1 MKPSMALAALGF
13 AVLALLMGGAQAFD
27 NDELEI
33 FDLVEEVNKNFY
45 EYLELDVDGKAT
57 TNEIRKAYKK
67 LALVWH
73 PDKSDAEDAEVRT
86 IQYIYV
92 LRSYLSHST
101 LRGNTSAGRN
111 SVSGRNFR
119 LGILAC
125 FSGRNFW
132 LVFYRPEF

>member
-1 MKPSMALAALGF
+1 MALAALGF
-13 AVLALLMGGAQAFD
+13 AVLALLMGGAPAFD

-86 IQYIYV
+86 YNT
-92 LRSYLSHST
+92 LSFNVNGQPGLDTST
-101 LRGNTSAGRN
+101 VRYFFQNLD
-111 SVSGRNFR
+111 
-119 LGILAC
+119 
-125 FSGRNFW
+125 
-132 LVFYRPEF
+132 

>member
-1 MKPSMALAALGF
+1 MALAALGF
-13 AVLALLMGGAQAFD
+13 SMLALLMGGAQAFD

-86 IQYIYV
+86 NTTVQYIY
-92 LRSYLSHST
+92 T
-101 LRGNTSAGRN
+101 KG
-111 SVSGRNFR
+111 
-119 LGILAC
+119 
-125 FSGRNFW
+125 
-132 LVFYRPEF
+132 

>member
-1 MKPSMALAALGF
+1 MALAALGF

-86 IQYIYV
+86 IQYICV
-92 LRSYLSHST
+92 LCTFLLKPYLVH
-101 LRGNTSAGRN
+101 NAAY
-111 SVSGRNFR
+111 F
-119 LGILAC
+119 
-125 FSGRNFW
+125 F
-132 LVFYRPEF
+132 

>member
-1 MKPSMALAALGF
+1 MALAALGF

-86 IQYIYV
+86 ICTVHMCSTYV
-92 LRSYLSHST
+92 PT
-101 LRGNTSAGRN
+101 
-111 SVSGRNFR
+111 
-119 LGILAC
+119 
-125 FSGRNFW
+125 
-132 LVFYRPEF
+132 